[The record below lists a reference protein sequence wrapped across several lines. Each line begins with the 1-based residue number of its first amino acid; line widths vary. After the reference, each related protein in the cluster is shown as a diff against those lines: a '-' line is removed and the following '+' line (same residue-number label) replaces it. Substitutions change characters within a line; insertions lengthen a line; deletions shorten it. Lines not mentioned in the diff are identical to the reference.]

1 MGLLDYNAI
10 EEKVLKKIKNI
21 RADYAS
27 EFVNIPEETKD
38 AIESKILDIKVKNQG
53 DFEFV
58 NESVNCH
65 IYKLLEDIIV
75 SLCAKLKIQVSTG
88 GTMNTAEG
96 LKQISINDLFGM
108 YRNAP
113 LFSLI
118 KIEDNE
124 PVLYCFWEFGKE
136 RIMTTNLLS
145 GVPIVYDIMR
155 MLGIKKYH
163 NISLVERGAY
173 TSTFN
178 HNEDILDEGR
188 GTNTY
193 SLKWF
198 FESNFGEEEYAEFI
212 SFEKKFIANI
222 KQCLG
227 FSVVKSLTPNAMFSF
242 KKTVEDEIML
252 FPYESALVSTNG
264 ITNTQFCNLKEQYIT
279 RKYYKAMLNDG
290 DFNVR
295 FNVEGGQ
302 FAESFITAE
311 WLYQSLPN
319 AYNIDLTAIAMGYF
333 KAIEELLYVFM
344 AAHSGEGKR
353 IDTFDRPDGWES
365 IAPKDRRWQSIIID
379 KNVKAKKK
387 FIMMERL
394 INFLTDYDDLFV
406 QVDVRDYLVERLRDA
421 QQLRN
426 GYFHKDNLSDKQV
439 VDKAR
444 EDAYVIALL
453 LFGSMNVSEA
463 GKRVLAIPEDN
474 IHFEMLCEHIH
485 YNCRMAYYYGDDKLV
500 LGLGQTDSEV
510 EFTDE
515 GIARF
520 SGIYFNEFTN
530 CGEDKKELLLT
541 ELSVLQKEKV
551 CFKSKTVP
559 KKIYQGTFIAGPN
572 GFILGGPKQLI
583 WNDGV
588 FLGNELISE

>member
-1 MGLLDYNAI
+1 MGLLDYNVI
-10 EEKVLKKIKNI
+10 EKIVLKEIKNI

-27 EFVNIPEETKD
+27 EFVNLPEETKQ
-38 AIESKILDIKVKNQG
+38 AMQTKLLNVKVKNQG

-58 NESVNCH
+58 NDSVNRH
-65 IYKLLEDIIV
+65 LYKVLENIIV
-75 SLCAKLKIQVSTG
+75 SLFAKLQIKVSTAG
-88 GTMNTAEG
+88 MMNTAEG
-96 LKQISINDLFGM
+96 PKRILLNDLFSM
-108 YRNAP
+108 YRNTP
-113 LFSLI
+113 IFSLI
-118 KIEDNE
+118 KVEDDE

-136 RIMTTNLLS
+136 REMTTNVLTGLP
-145 GVPIVYDIMR
+145 VVYDILR
-155 MLGIKKYH
+155 LVGIKKYH
-163 NISLVERGAY
+163 NISLVEKGAY

-178 HNEDILDEGR
+178 HDEDSLDESR

-198 FESNFGEEEYAEFI
+198 FESNFGAEEYAEFI
-212 SFEKKFIANI
+212 SFEKNLIANV

-242 KKTVEDEIML
+242 KKTVEDEIMS
-252 FPYESALVSTNG
+252 FPYEAVMVSNKG
-264 ITNTQFCNLKEQYIT
+264 ITYTQLCNLKEQYIT
-279 RKYYKAMLNDG
+279 QKYYKAMLNDG
-290 DFNVR
+290 DFNAR
-295 FNVEGGQ
+295 FKVEGGQ

-344 AAHSGEGKR
+344 AAHSGEGKW

-365 IAPKDRRWQSIIID
+365 IAPKDRWWKSIIID

-426 GYFHKDNLSDKQV
+426 GYFHKDNLSDEQV

-485 YNCRMAYYYGDDKLV
+485 YNCRMSYYYGDDKLV
-500 LGLGQTDSEV
+500 LGLGQSDSEV
-510 EFTDE
+510 EFSDE
-515 GIARF
+515 GIAQF
-520 SGIYFNEFTN
+520 SGIYFNEFTD
-530 CGEDKKELLLT
+530 CGEDKTELLLT
-541 ELSVLQKEKV
+541 EISTLQKEKV
-551 CFKSKTVP
+551 CFNSKTVP